1 MRLPEVCIRHP
12 IFASVL
18 SIMAVLL
25 GLIAFHKL
33 DIQYFPEHTTHSASV
48 NASIAGLAPILCRAM
63 SPISWLLP
71 HLD

>member
-25 GLIAFHKL
+25 GLIAFQKL
-33 DIQYFPEHTTHSASV
+33 DI
-48 NASIAGLAPILCRAM
+48 
-63 SPISWLLP
+63 
-71 HLD
+71 